1 MTSLYI
7 RCWAGGGTLC
17 LPCLAVPGGQQTCA
31 QRQPKAKW
39 AGRDL
44 GDPSAQREWGLLR
57 RTEPELRGLGGIER
71 DTEGQGGTFQVRAGE
86 SVRRVGAEKLAQT
99 G

>member
-17 LPCLAVPGGQQTCA
+17 LLCLAVPGGQQTCA

-71 DTEGQGGTFQVRAGE
+71 DTEGQGGTFQVTAGE